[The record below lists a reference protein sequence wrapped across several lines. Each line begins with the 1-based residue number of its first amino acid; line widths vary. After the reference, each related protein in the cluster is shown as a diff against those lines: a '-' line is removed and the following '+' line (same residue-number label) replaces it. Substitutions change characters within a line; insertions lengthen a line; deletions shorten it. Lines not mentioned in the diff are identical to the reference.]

1 MRTNDSSTSRWLL
14 APVLAAALSLT
25 GSAQTRDRAAVP
37 DVYKWNL
44 ADLYPNEAAWQ
55 ADKAAIAKVV
65 PTLAQFKGKL
75 GSSASVLADALEKA
89 SSIDRTMSKLA
100 VYSGLLSDQDTR
112 DAGHLAMQQQ
122 MIQMYS
128 GFRRKLRTSSPRC
141 CDFPPAPSRSSS
153 RPSRASRCTASTSR
167 TSPAARRTR

>member
-14 APVLAAALSLT
+14 APALAAALSLT

-100 VYSGLLSDQDTR
+100 VYSGSLSDQDTR

-122 MIQMYS
+122 IIQMYS
-128 GFRRKLRTSSPRC
+128 GFQAEVRTSSPRY

-153 RPSRASRCTASTSR
+153 RPSRASRCTVSTSR